1 MFDAIKAG
9 WREFAA
15 QSPGDRF
22 QQRYRRSRNPDVPR
36 GTVRRV
42 IALTIGTIL
51 VMAGLVMLVIPGPGL
66 LVMIV
71 GLGFFAEES
80 LWLARWLDA
89 MELWLRRTWA
99 RLRSRH

>member
-1 MFDAIKAG
+1 
-9 WREFAA
+9 
-15 QSPGDRF
+15 
-22 QQRYRRSRNPDVPR
+22 
-36 GTVRRV
+36 
-42 IALTIGTIL
+42 
-51 VMAGLVMLVIPGPGL
+51 MAGLVMLVIPGPGL